1 MQTSVPLAE
10 RIRPMELGAF
20 VGQRHLLFQG
30 HPLREALERQKP
42 FSMLLV
48 GPPGS
53 GKTSLFVLMA
63 GRFPG
68 AILTKGQDITAAWV
82 RSLKEKGSP
91 VVLLVDE
98 AHRLSRIEQ
107 DRLLPMI
114 EKGEAV
120 FIGATTENPNFY
132 LGRAILSRLSVFRFE
147 ALKPEEIVAILKRGV
162 LSLQDGEKPAVTP
175 FPRAWLEEIARA
187 ANGDARVALG
197 MLERVYAQFLAK
209 GSLPEPGQGRL
220 MELAGQAPLS
230 YDRAGDEH
238 YDEISAFIKS
248 MRGSD
253 PDAALYWLVRMI
265 EGGEDPLFLV
275 RRMLIL
281 AAEDIGNADPN
292 ALVLA
297 SALKQTIELVGL
309 PEGLI
314 PMAQVCIYLS
324 LAPKSNAAY
333 TALNQAKRAL
343 KTLGARPVPDFLRN
357 PVSALDRKLG
367 KGVGYIYPHDDPER
381 IGNASFLP
389 KGMESLSFYHPG
401 DLGFEKVLKDRLE
414 ALKAKKRHTKSAK
427 QRPESS

>member
-1 MQTSVPLAE
+1 
-10 RIRPMELGAF
+10 
-20 VGQRHLLFQG
+20 LFEG
-30 HPLREALERQKP
+30 HPLRER
-42 FSMLLV
+42 S
-48 GPPGS
+48 S
-53 GKTSLFVLMA
+53 GKSPFLCSLSAHLGRAKRAFLSSMSS
-63 GRFPG
+63 RFPG

-82 RSLKEKGSP
+82 RSLKDKGSP

-175 FPRAWLEEIARA
+175 FPGAWLEEIARA

-197 MLERVYAQFLAK
+197 MLERVYAQLLAK

-281 AAEDIGNADPN
+281 AAEDIGNATRN

-333 TALNQAKRAL
+333 TALNRAKRAL
-343 KTLGARPVPDFLRN
+343 KTLGARPVPDFSGT
-357 PVSALDRKLG
+357 P
-367 KGVGYIYPHDDPER
+367 
-381 IGNASFLP
+381 
-389 KGMESLSFYHPG
+389 
-401 DLGFEKVLKDRLE
+401 
-414 ALKAKKRHTKSAK
+414 
-427 QRPESS
+427 